1 MINLQFQILRKVVDN
16 KKNMG
21 KQQFESIKFFKQEV
35 PRSLNLADITPVYKK
50 SKKKYQPV
58 SNLPIV
64 SKIL

>member
-50 SKKKYQPV
+50 SKQSISLLVTYP
-58 SNLPIV
+58 
-64 SKIL
+64 

>member
-50 SKKKYQPV
+50 SKKSISLLVTCP
-58 SNLPIV
+58 
-64 SKIL
+64 